1 MRRIIILFFFGAL
14 IGTQFSVITG
24 VRFSDFFCVPL
35 FIYALFNI
43 RRIGF
48 DCNLIAKYSL
58 WYSFILLISGLVNG
72 TITNTVFINFT
83 RIFFEGTVAFCALYI
98 ALKTEKE
105 LRFFVT
111 LFYIYSLYF
120 VLTFASSLSATIAD
134 EGNFQALDILNGR
147 NAMAV
152 SNLLIVIMLTFML
165 LTSQKKVDKTVIVLF
180 PFLIFNI
187 FFSASRFSVISLA
200 LFGIFLLYWLR
211 SKISKQNTLILLASI
226 VVLPFFVQMIESR
239 IDTSVMDYSS
249 DLLNDKIANNEDGGF
264 AYRINDLNIRVISD
278 WLNDSPIIM
287 WFFGDGISI
296 THGIFSFTFCC
307 TGVIGFLYFLIT
319 NIKMI
324 WVYMRRSKTGQY
336 IAFLIFVFFL
346 NDIVTNS
353 RFIIGLNTLLYMGML
368 AFMLSFESL
377 ERIKKDEN
385 NNNTNRIY
393 IK

>member
-1 MRRIIILFFFGAL
+1 MRRFIILLFFCAL

-48 DCNLIAKYSL
+48 NRNLIAKYSL
-58 WYSFILLISGLVNG
+58 FYSFILLFSGLVNG

-83 RIFFEGTVAFCALYI
+83 RIFLEGTVAFCALFI

-105 LRFFVT
+105 LRFFAT
-111 LFYIYSLYF
+111 FFYIYSLYF

-165 LTSQKKVDKTVIVLF
+165 LTSQKKIDKTVIALF

-187 FFSASRFSVISLA
+187 FFSASRFSVLSLV
-200 LFGIFLLYWLR
+200 LFGLFLLLWMR
-211 SKISKQNTLILLASI
+211 SKISKQNTVILLTLI
-226 VVLPFFVQMIESR
+226 VALPFFVQMIGSK

-249 DLLNDKIANNEDGGF
+249 ELLNEKINKNEDGGF
-264 AYRINDLNIRVISD
+264 AYRINELNVRVINN
-278 WLNDSPIIM
+278 WLKDSPIIM

-296 THGIFSFTFCC
+296 THGVFSFTFCC

-353 RFIIGLNTLLYMGML
+353 RFIIGLNTILYMGMM
-368 AFMLSFESL
+368 AFMLSYNSNVKL
-377 ERIKKDEN
+377 KN
-385 NNNTNRIY
+385 NE
-393 IK
+393 